1 MNADNQQTIIRI
13 FGACLIIALTGT
25 ILLATMGTGIELITI
40 FLGIVTT
47 ILGVLATFL
56 QGKTMTEKQE
66 ETLEQYYKDKQDTM
80 ESGKE

>member
-25 ILLATMGTGIELITI
+25 IILATMGTGIELITI

-47 ILGVLATFL
+47 IVGILATFL

-66 ETLEQYYKDKQDTM
+66 ETLEQYYKDKQDT

>member
-47 ILGVLATFL
+47 IVGILATFL

-80 ESGKE
+80 ESDKD

>member
-25 ILLATMGTGIELITI
+25 ILLATMGSGIELITI

-47 ILGVLATFL
+47 IVGILATFL

>member
-1 MNADNQQTIIRI
+1 
-13 FGACLIIALTGT
+13 
-25 ILLATMGTGIELITI
+25 MGTGIELITI

-80 ESGKE
+80 ESGKEWGEYV

>member
-1 MNADNQQTIIRI
+1 
-13 FGACLIIALTGT
+13 
-25 ILLATMGTGIELITI
+25 MGTGIELITI

>member
-25 ILLATMGTGIELITI
+25 IILATTGKGIELITI

-47 ILGVLATFL
+47 IVGVLATFL

-66 ETLEQYYKDKQDTM
+66 ETLEQYYKEQEDNKESDK
-80 ESGKE
+80 E

>member
-47 ILGVLATFL
+47 IVGILATFL

>member
-25 ILLATMGTGIELITI
+25 IILATMGTGIELITI

>member
-47 ILGVLATFL
+47 IVGILATFL

-80 ESGKE
+80 ESDKE